1 MRTQL
6 MPADA
11 SFIATDVEKEMR
23 FVQSVIETLRTIR
36 SEMGIAPSKD
46 ITLIMRLGF
55 TRSPESIQRYEGYL
69 QRLARVKSL
78 TFAAE
83 NARPKL
89 SASAVVEGEELFVP
103 LEGLIDIEVERQRL
117 QKEIDRVSGLLD
129 GVRRK
134 LENESFVA
142 RAPKDVVDK
151 EREKLDAF
159 TQTVEKLEKSLE
171 MLKG

>member
-1 MRTQL
+1 
-6 MPADA
+6 
-11 SFIATDVEKEMR
+11 MR
-23 FVQSVIETLRTIR
+23 FVQNVIETLRTIR

-46 ITLIMRLGF
+46 ITLLMRLGQ
-55 TRSPESIQRYEGYL
+55 TRSKESIQRYEGYL

-78 TFAAE
+78 SFVDE
-83 NARPKL
+83 NARPRL

-117 QKEIDRVSGLLD
+117 QKEIDRVAGMLE

-142 RAPKDVVDK
+142 RAPEEVVDK
-151 EREKLDAF
+151 EREKLERSRRRWRSWRRAW
-159 TQTVEKLEKSLE
+159 KC
-171 MLKG
+171 